1 MWLALRHGLV
11 TIRGVLT
18 RRIIV
23 LWLALRH
30 GLVTI
35 LQRGHRCG
43 EALWLALRHG
53 LVTMVDPQVLV
64 LQGLAGPIFKIIRA
78 VSVLPDLVSAF
89 FPSKI
94 PSARTAYR

>member
-11 TIRGVLT
+11 TIIEANTNGVAE
-18 RRIIV
+18 

-35 LQRGHRCG
+35 QVCYDDKAHR
-43 EALWLALRHG
+43 LWLALRHG
-53 LVTMVDPQVLV
+53 LVTIGDPQGLA

-78 VSVLPDLVSAF
+78 VAAVEERVSAF